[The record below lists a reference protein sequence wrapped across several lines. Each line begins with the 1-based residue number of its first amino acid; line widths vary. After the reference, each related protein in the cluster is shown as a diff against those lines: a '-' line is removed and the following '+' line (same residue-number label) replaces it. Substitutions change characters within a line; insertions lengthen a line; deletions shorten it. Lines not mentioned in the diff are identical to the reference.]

1 MAIKAVI
8 IDCFGVLVMPG
19 RIMLQQAYPDKA
31 SQIDDLCRQSDYG
44 MITREQFNKQ
54 AAELVN
60 LTPEETQIQYYNT
73 EVHNQ
78 PLIEWLLELK
88 KSGKYKTGLISN
100 VGHNWLDKLLID
112 IKQTDL
118 FDEIILS
125 SDVSVVK
132 PDHRI
137 FEMMVDRLGLLES
150 ECVMID
156 DMLAN
161 IDGAE
166 RAGMQ
171 GILFGTNR
179 QLQDDFNKLVEAEKN
194 A

>member
-1 MAIKAVI
+1 MIIKAII

-31 SQIDDLCRQSDYG
+31 SQIDDYCRQSDYG
-44 MITREQFNKQ
+44 MITREQFNKSVS
-54 AAELVN
+54 ELVG
-60 LTPEETQIQYYNT
+60 LTPMDTQIKYYNT
-73 EVHNQ
+73 DIQNK
-78 PLIEWLLELK
+78 PLIDWIMELK

-100 VGHNWLDKLLID
+100 VGHNWLNKLLVEIN
-112 IKQTDL
+112 QPDL
-118 FDEIILS
+118 FDEVILS

-132 PDHRI
+132 PDSRI
-137 FEMMVDRLGLLES
+137 FQIMADRLGLPIS
-150 ECVMID
+150 ECVMVD

-161 IDGAE
+161 VDGAE

-171 GILFGTNR
+171 GIVFGTNK
-179 QLQDDFNKLVEAEKN
+179 QLQDDFNRLLEMPN

>member
-1 MAIKAVI
+1 MAIKAII

-19 RIMLQQAYPDKA
+19 RIMLQQAYPKVA
-31 SQIDDLCRQSDYG
+31 SQIDNLCRQSDYG
-44 MITREQFNKQ
+44 MITRQEFNEQ
-54 AAELVN
+54 AAKLVN
-60 LTPEETQIQYYNT
+60 LTPEEMQIQYYNT

-78 PLIEWLLELK
+78 PLIGWLLELK

-100 VGHNWLDKLLID
+100 VGHDWLNKLLVD

-118 FDEIILS
+118 FDEIVLS
-125 SDVSVVK
+125 SDVGTVK
-132 PDHRI
+132 PDPRI
-137 FEMMVDRLGLLES
+137 FEIMADRLGLLES
-150 ECVMID
+150 ECVMVD

-166 RAGMQ
+166 RAGLH
-171 GILFGTNR
+171 GIVFGTNR

>member
-1 MAIKAVI
+1 MAIKAII

-31 SQIDDLCRQSDYG
+31 AQIDDLCRQSDYG
-44 MITREQFNKQ
+44 MITRQEFNEQ
-54 AAELVN
+54 AAKLVN

-78 PLIEWLLELK
+78 PLIDWLLELK

-100 VGHNWLDKLLID
+100 VGHNWLDKLLVD

-118 FDEIILS
+118 FDEIVLS

-132 PDHRI
+132 PDPRI
-137 FEMMVDRLGLLES
+137 FEIMADRLGLLTS
-150 ECVMID
+150 ECVMAD

-161 IDGAE
+161 VDGAE
-166 RAGMQ
+166 RAGFH
-171 GILFGTNR
+171 GIVYGTNR
-179 QLQDDFNKLVEAEKN
+179 QLQEDFNKLVETEKD

>member
-19 RIMLQQAYPDKA
+19 RVMLQQAYPELA

-44 MITREQFNKQ
+44 LITREEFNKQ

-60 LTPEETQIQYYNT
+60 LTPEQTQAQYYNT
-73 EVHNQ
+73 EIHNQ
-78 PLIEWLLELK
+78 PLIDWILELK

-100 VGHNWLDKLLID
+100 VGHHWLDKLLTD
-112 IKQTDL
+112 IKQPNL
-118 FDEIILS
+118 FDEVILS

-132 PDHRI
+132 PDPRI
-137 FEMMVDRLGLLES
+137 FEIMADRLGFLTS

-166 RAGMQ
+166 RAGMK
-171 GILFGTNR
+171 GIVFGSNR
-179 QLQDDFNKLVEAEKN
+179 QLQEDFDNLIEQQN